1 MANGPRGSALER
13 LRPGFSSGQ
22 ALSAMERVSAT
33 TLPAGYSY
41 EWTATAL
48 QEKATAGKTGI
59 VLGLAVMFARLPIG
73 RSRSNSV
80 AKRFDETE
88 HRAQRARTGENI
100 APSRSIQVLAV

>member
-100 APSRSIQVLAV
+100 APSRSIRVLAV

>member
-80 AKRFDETE
+80 AKRFDET
-88 HRAQRARTGENI
+88 
-100 APSRSIQVLAV
+100 